1 MADSLTILKRIK
13 KMELDEQQRILISKI
28 KTQDDLIQKKQN
40 LIDNYEKEKL
50 FAAQNPLMCDFGAY
64 TEQFLKKKQVL
75 ENKISNL
82 EKEITQI
89 RDAMADIFKEQK
101 TFEILIKAHM
111 KEKQK
116 KLDEAEQK
124 MLDEI
129 GTNAYIKK
137 HKNET

>member
-1 MADSLTILKRIK
+1 
-13 KMELDEQQRILISKI
+13 
-28 KTQDDLIQKKQN
+28 
-40 LIDNYEKEKL
+40 
-50 FAAQNPLMCDFGAY
+50 MCDFGAY

-89 RDAMADIFKEQK
+89 RDAMSDIFKEQK

-124 MLDEI
+124 MIDEI